1 MTHHPALAQGRVA
14 VVTGAASGIG
24 LAAARAFAEA
34 GMRVVLADLP
44 GEALTAA
51 GRAVAAAARGGEAEV
66 RAVPT
71 DVADPEAL
79 AALSREAASLGEVS
93 ILMAN
98 AGIEAGGRFFSDAA
112 TWHRILDTN
121 LWGVINALQAFVPGM
136 IERGRPGAV
145 IVTGSKQGI
154 TTPPGN
160 TPYNVS
166 KAGVKVTAEALA
178 HELREAGSPVTAHLL
193 IPGFVYTGLT
203 RARGVTEKPA
213 GAWTPEET
221 VALLLDRMAA
231 GDFYVLCPDNE
242 TTREM
247 DEKRMRW
254 SSDDVIRNRPALS
267 RWHPDHKA
275 AFAAHMEAPLAGGS
289 TGADEGIREAA
300 ATPASF

>member
-1 MTHHPALAQGRVA
+1 MTHHPALAKGRVA

-24 LAAARAFAEA
+24 LAAAKAFARA
-34 GMRVVLADLP
+34 GMRVALADLP
-44 GEALTAA
+44 GEALEQA
-51 GRAVAAAARGGEAEV
+51 GRMVAAAAPGGEADI
-66 RAVPT
+66 RAVAT
-71 DVADPEAL
+71 DVTKPEAL
-79 AALSREAASLGEVS
+79 QALRREAESLGPVAL
-93 ILMAN
+93 LMAN

-121 LWGVINALQAFVPGM
+121 LWGVVNALQAFVPGM
-136 IERGRPGAV
+136 IEAGEPGAV

-166 KAGVKVTAEALA
+166 KAGVKVTTEALA
-178 HELREAGSPVTAHLL
+178 HELRETGLPVTAHLL

-203 RARGVTEKPA
+203 RARGATGKPA

-221 VALLLDRMAA
+221 VDFMLGKMAA
-231 GDFYVLCPDNE
+231 GDFYILCPDNE

-247 DEKRMRW
+247 DEKRIRW
-254 SSDDVIRNRPALS
+254 AADDVIRNRPALS

-275 AFAAHMEAPLAGGS
+275 AFAAHMAAPLEGGG
-289 TGADEGIREAA
+289 TGMDSGVEAAA